1 MKIQI
6 YPDDA
11 TWHPEGD
18 VCHSVSQ
25 VVSEVE
31 GLIEVLHLK
40 TINKHKSGSF
50 AFPRDDDIVGVGET
64 MTVIQI
70 GYG

>member
-1 MKIQI
+1 M
-6 YPDDA
+6 
-11 TWHPEGD
+11 
-18 VCHSVSQ
+18 
-25 VVSEVE
+25 SEVE

-64 MTVIQI
+64 MTVVQI
-70 GYG
+70 GYGQLYYLIPGPAANCK

>member
-1 MKIQI
+1 M
-6 YPDDA
+6 
-11 TWHPEGD
+11 
-18 VCHSVSQ
+18 
-25 VVSEVE
+25 SEVE

-64 MTVIQI
+64 MTVVQI